1 MINEHGYNTDTN
13 RINSET
19 LSNDEV
25 ISTLNGLIET
35 CKDGQEGFKHAAEG
49 ITDSQ
54 IKSAFYE
61 YGQQRA
67 QFAGELQTLVREL
80 GGDPE
85 NSSSIL
91 GTLHRGW
98 IDIKSAVTG
107 KDEAAVLNEAERG
120 EDVAKDA
127 YKSALEQNLPMN
139 VRSILEEQYRA
150 VKEAHDN
157 VKMMR
162 NTYNNSSQT
171 ANQNY

>member
-1 MINEHGYNTDTN
+1 MINEHGNNTDTN

-19 LSNDEV
+19 LSNDDV
-25 ISTLNGLIET
+25 ISTLNGLIEI

-49 ITDSQ
+49 INDSQ
-54 IKSAFYE
+54 MKSAFYE

-67 QFAGELQTLVREL
+67 QFAGELQTLVREI

-85 NSSSIL
+85 TSSSFL

-120 EDVAKDA
+120 EDAAKDA
-127 YKSALEQNLPMN
+127 YKKALEQNLPMN
-139 VRSILEEQYRA
+139 VRSVVEEQYSA
-150 VKEAHDN
+150 VKEAHDR

-162 NTYNNSSQT
+162 NGANATSQS

>member
-1 MINEHGYNTDTN
+1 MINEHGHNIDTN

-19 LSNDEV
+19 LSNDDV

-49 ITDSQ
+49 INDSQ
-54 IKSAFYE
+54 TKSVFYE

-85 NSSSIL
+85 TSSSFL

-120 EDVAKDA
+120 EDAAKDA

-139 VRSILEEQYRA
+139 IRSVVENQFSA
-150 VKEAHDN
+150 VKEAHDK
-157 VKMMR
+157 VKMIR
-162 NTYNNSSQT
+162 NSFNNTSRTASQR
-171 ANQNY
+171 

>member
-1 MINEHGYNTDTN
+1 MTNDYTNDSTNYSNT
-13 RINSET
+13 EA
-19 LSNDEV
+19 LSNDDV
-25 ISTLNGLIET
+25 VSTLNGLIEI

-54 IKSAFYE
+54 LKSAFYE

-85 NSSSIL
+85 TTSSFL

-107 KDEAAVLNEAERG
+107 QDEAAILNEAERG
-120 EDVAKDA
+120 EDSAKAA
-127 YKSALEQNLPMN
+127 YEKALEQNLPAN
-139 VRSILEEQYRA
+139 VSSVLQQQYA
-150 VKEAHDN
+150 QVKTAHDQ
-157 VKMMR
+157 VRAMR
-162 NTYNNSSQT
+162 NS
-171 ANQNY
+171 ANAATNR